1 MFRKLMEKLK
11 SLSTESS
18 LPFDPATLDDPVA
31 LKTDWS
37 PLKQGGA
44 NFCTQKL
51 VQISPHRYEFRAAAG
66 AICFY
71 LIFLILGLVVS
82 GVGLFQILQSGKIF
96 TAGPLIM
103 GGVGLVFALVGGL
116 MLYFGTRPV
125 VFDKQHNC
133 FWKGKVPADELIY
146 ATANELLMPFDQI
159 HAIQLIKEYVSSD
172 NSSYYSYEM
181 NLVSRDGVRTNVVDH
196 GDLDKI
202 HADANTLA
210 EFLEV
215 PIWNGI

>member
-18 LPFDPATLDDPVA
+18 PPFDPATLDDPVA

-37 PLKQGGA
+37 PLKGGGT

-96 TAGPLIM
+96 TAGSLIM

>member
-1 MFRKLMEKLK
+1 MFRKLIDKLK
-11 SLSTESS
+11 SLSTEGSE
-18 LPFDPATLDDPVA
+18 PFDPTTLDDPVA
-31 LKTDWS
+31 LKTEWS

-44 NFCTQKL
+44 NFCTRKL

-71 LIFLILGLVVS
+71 LIFFF
-82 GVGLFQILQSGKIF
+82 VGLIISVIGACQILQGEETF
-96 TAGPLIM
+96 TAGPFIM
-103 GGVGLVFALVGGL
+103 GAVGLVFTLTGGL
-116 MLYFGTRPV
+116 LLYFGTKPV

-133 FWKGKVPADELIY
+133 FWKGRISADELIY
-146 ATANELLMPFDQI
+146 ATANELLMPFNEI
-159 HAIQLIKEYVSSD
+159 HAIQLIKELVNGD
-172 NSSYYSYEM
+172 NSVYFSYEI

>member
-1 MFRKLMEKLK
+1 MFRKLIDKLK
-11 SLSTESS
+11 NLSTTDSV
-18 LPFDPATLDDPVA
+18 PFDPATLDDPVA

-37 PLKQGGA
+37 PLKGGGA

-51 VQISPHRYEFRAAAG
+51 VQVSPHRYEFRAAAG
-66 AICFY
+66 AIFFY
-71 LIFLILGLVVS
+71 LIFLI
-82 GVGLFQILQSGKIF
+82 VGLIVSVIAVFQIMQSEEFFSG
-96 TAGPLIM
+96 GPLLM
-103 GGVGLVFALVGGL
+103 GVVGLVFTLAGGL

-133 FWKGKVPADELIY
+133 FWKGKIPADELIY
-146 ATANELLMPFDQI
+146 ATANELLMPFNEI
-159 HAIQLIKEYVSSD
+159 HAIQLIKEYVRGD
-172 NSSYYSYEM
+172 KSSYYSYEM

-202 HADANTLA
+202 HADADTLS